1 VAEREAL
8 GDAIDVG
15 LINHSAFAEAAQAFG
30 VFGLSQVAAASA
42 GAQDFTSCSDLEPF
56 GHGFFGLDA
65 FWTSH
70 KSISYKKDAHHI
82 SARAG

>member
-1 VAEREAL
+1 MAEREAL

-15 LINHSAFAEAAQAFG
+15 LIDHSAFAEAAQAFG
-30 VFGLSQVAAASA
+30 VFGLSQMATTSA
-42 GAQDFTSCSDLEPF
+42 GAQDFAGCRNLEPF
-56 GHGFFGLDA
+56 GDGFFGLDA